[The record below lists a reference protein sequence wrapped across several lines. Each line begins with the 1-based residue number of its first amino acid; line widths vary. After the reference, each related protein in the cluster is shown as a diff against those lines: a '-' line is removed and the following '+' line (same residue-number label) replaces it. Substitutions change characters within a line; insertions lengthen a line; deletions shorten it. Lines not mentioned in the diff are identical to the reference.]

1 MQPTQRP
8 PDRGSCE
15 GKKSGW
21 AKITRPKRSR
31 SIAFDENGDGLV
43 VFVISH
49 FGKSF
54 LKHCGNATDLGEY
67 NFPLL
72 LKPRTL

>member
-15 GKKSGW
+15 GKKSDW
-21 AKITRPKRSR
+21 AKITGQKRSK
-31 SIAFDENGDGLV
+31 SIVFYENGDVLV
-43 VFVISH
+43 FAINP

-54 LKHCGNATDLGEY
+54 LKHC
-67 NFPLL
+67 
-72 LKPRTL
+72 